1 MKKILAIILILTA
14 ISLTITSCGI
24 IGEKKTEI
32 KTDAQAKQAVANLT
46 EDLDELGESLDS
58 LNEKLS

>member
-1 MKKILAIILILTA
+1 MKKILIAILILA
-14 ISLTITSCGI
+14 ALLTITSCGI
-24 IGEKKTEI
+24 IGEKQTEI

-46 EDLDELGESLDS
+46 EDLDKLGTSLDN